1 MNTRFL
7 SICVLRDQEKTSR
20 IENHRNV
27 LKSDNIPSMSPEF
40 CFISIILNK
49 RRTDFIIM
57 FRLSTS
63 FCLGGSR
70 WASMVRLKQTATI
83 ELPHSG
89 KMMTNNFHAVAR
101 KEGSHGTPPHN
112 LVNLSINL
120 HNGRPD
126 RPLGRARASLFIVHQ
141 KAHFSKFP
149 ELQSD
154 GQ

>member
-1 MNTRFL
+1 MDNSCGHHLFKIIELHLKNRGRLLLQRLIRRKSQENMAKTRKE
-7 SICVLRDQEKTSR
+7 EK
-20 IENHRNV
+20 NN
-27 LKSDNIPSMSPEF
+27 N
-40 CFISIILNK
+40 
-49 RRTDFIIM
+49 
-57 FRLSTS
+57 
-63 FCLGGSR
+63 
-70 WASMVRLKQTATI
+70 ATI

-89 KMMTNNFHAVAR
+89 KMMTNNFQAVTR

-141 KAHFSKFP
+141 KAHFSKFL